1 MGMVAIF
8 TYGFPIATEA
18 FAKAGVTLDTLSN
31 YETMIPLA
39 AAEGY
44 VSEDDMAFLQE
55 WRKAPDKF

>member
-1 MGMVAIF
+1 
-8 TYGFPIATEA
+8 
-18 FAKAGVTLDTLSN
+18 
-31 YETMIPLA
+31 MIPLA